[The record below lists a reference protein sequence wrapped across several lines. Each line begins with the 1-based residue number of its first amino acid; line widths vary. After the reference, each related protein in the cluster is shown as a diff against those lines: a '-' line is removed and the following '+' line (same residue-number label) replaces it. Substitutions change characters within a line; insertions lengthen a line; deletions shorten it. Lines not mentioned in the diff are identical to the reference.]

1 MLKRHKTNNHTNQV
15 YVLSS
20 IIISEILDSLSKAN
34 QSIITEIND
43 PVNDRNSVQDN
54 ESHVEDLDLENSNSK
69 TVEHDGCFEVQE
81 INDTNVHEFIAVN
94 YVNNNEIEINVSKSV
109 DNDDELQTIIDR
121 NYDHSTNEDELNQ
134 MN

>member
-20 IIISEILDSLSKAN
+20 MIISKILDSLSKAK

-54 ESHVEDLDLENSNSK
+54 ESHVEDLDLENSNSN
-69 TVEHDGCFEVQE
+69 TVENEGYFE
-81 INDTNVHEFIAVN
+81 
-94 YVNNNEIEINVSKSV
+94 
-109 DNDDELQTIIDR
+109 
-121 NYDHSTNEDELNQ
+121 
-134 MN
+134 M